1 MFREYVNQLRVGRR
15 LAVSLLT
22 ALFVVLLATSNAIA
36 VPWDSQNF
44 VTKWTVSG
52 TNPKIVLP
60 IYGEKL
66 QYSCYLSTESTSATF
81 TSPKNYYSGVLEIKE
96 VTKNVTDKKLKS
108 GQTYILEIKATN
120 FRIRMSDNGSRAFLK
135 DILCWG
141 SKMNYISMFA
151 AFKDCAEL
159 DEITA
164 PDVPKG
170 EFRNIQSMFQGCTKL
185 SKIKSLDKWDVSK
198 IENMSNVFSGCL
210 AFTGD
215 GISSWKPANCEK
227 FQSMFSG
234 CTKFNQNLA
243 GWKNY
248 TSKAKYFQGMFND
261 CIAFLGDGLDEWNVS
276 NAKNFSQMFYGCR
289 NLAFKPDN
297 WDVSK
302 AEFMSEMFY
311 KCSALDNEKKVN
323 FEKWADKVLKVK
335 SFANMFA
342 YCTAFT
348 GEGLDKWM
356 KLGNQTED
364 ISNMFNGCSQ
374 FDQDMKEWRVDNV
387 KNMSGLFNSCIKFRG
402 RGLAEWANRVE
413 NVENMSFMF
422 TYVPS
427 LAEKLDDWKVGKV
440 KKMRAM
446 FSQANTKNTNFSK
459 WDVSSCEDFASMFA
473 VIVTP
478 VVGIDGWDVR
488 KGQDFTS
495 MFKWSPYF
503 TADLKDWK
511 LLRARIT
518 REMFYGCA
526 SFQSDLKDWF
536 VENVEDAAGMF
547 QNCFLFD
554 SDLSAWNFKKLLY
567 MQSMFENA
575 KKFRG
580 VGLEKWNVRQVVD
593 MSHAFRSVKYQSDT
607 PVGPDV
613 SVFSADL
620 SKWKVD
626 NCQNF
631 SGMFYGCS
639 LFNSDLSKWDVGK
652 AEDLSAM
659 FFACSSFNSDLSAW
673 NVEKVT
679 NMDSIFM
686 EASKF
691 NSDISNWKTSQVQS
705 LYNAFNNA
713 KAFNY
718 SLGKWNLASLSGEI
732 TLSNSGMGVANYDRS
747 IKGWY
752 ANKETNPRNIS
763 VVATKLRYKESEDE
777 RNKLKAE
784 RQWKFT
790 GDTKAPRLLLIAE
803 PLKVRVKKDGEK
815 FISYTVEG
823 TTNEPTVKLIPE
835 GFITYTKMS
844 AEKKLKVRGV
854 KPGLTHIRMQVD
866 QDDERAYDDCDVLCY
881 IAISDFEFAH
891 PEYRLAIHDKLDLKK
906 ELAIKPQDATY
917 PNAVKFTSKDLAKAT
932 VDEKT
937 GVVTG
942 IEEGEVEIEVESTD
956 GDDASDAVKKTIKI
970 IVHRVEVES
979 ITLLPEPGAW
989 IGVGRKL
996 ELQVVF
1002 NPANTTDKE
1011 YELKLGTEDILKL
1024 EDNTVTGIKPGI
1036 CVVTA
1041 TTKKGNK
1048 SATSTI
1054 QVVKDYVPVANVVLD
1069 DHELRLPVRSK
1080 KTLTYRIAPGKA
1092 SNKAVFWKS
1101 SDPEVASIDRD
1112 GVLTGLKEG
1121 KTTITVW
1128 SAENKNAGDVCE
1140 VEVFIR
1146 EVTSITLLDKDK
1158 PIEVA
1163 QGAKA
1168 SSLRYK
1174 IEPEDASDLDVEW
1187 TSSDENIIK
1196 VNKKTGELEGV
1207 AIGGPVQITVKA
1219 LGSGS
1224 TDVEDVHEQVKCV
1237 RLVPTTGLSL
1247 PTSVTMFVGDRLES
1261 FVATFQPDDATDR
1274 QVTWT
1279 VEKQDIA
1286 AYDEVNSVL
1295 TALSVGETKLKVALV
1310 SDPSIT
1316 AECTINVR
1324 AHIYATDIVL
1334 DPTTLT
1340 LGVDQEYI
1348 LAMFVE
1354 PANAS
1359 KVDVDWTVEDADGAI
1374 SFDNTT
1380 HLVKGV
1386 KVGTATIHVA
1396 LKSDPDKKASCVVTV
1411 VEAKTTT
1418 DVAFDVNPAEYE
1430 IEYGATLDLKT
1441 KLVFTPADATDRY
1454 LEWESASSDVVSVVN
1469 GVVKGLKV
1477 STDGVVITM
1486 KLHSNPAITKTCRVK
1501 VKPPVVPLAIRLNT
1515 NEIKIRVDDIRTLFV
1530 KEFVPET
1537 ATDRDVVWST
1547 SDATKV
1553 QVDTEGK
1560 ITAMAI
1566 GRAYITVAL
1575 RSNPLVTDIC
1585 MVEVLDKNTSALVTA
1600 IQIED
1605 IAVTEGRTEAL
1616 KITFEPQDATE
1627 RRLYFEGIDAD
1638 SFSIVDGKVR
1648 GIKPCEAVEVTAY
1661 LVSDPAVKTTFK
1673 VTIKPLVPVT
1683 SFAINHES
1691 ILLYELNEAYLRVVT
1706 NPADADV
1713 SGVEWVSDDPTI
1725 CTVQNGIVYGV
1736 APGEANVIARLN
1748 GSSATCK
1755 VTVKAQTGKT
1765 GIEDDRLRA
1774 VLVYPNP
1781 FADVLRFKNADLQVV
1796 RYELLD
1802 GMGRIVRSANVTD
1815 AEVIVET
1822 RDLSAGFYLLRL
1834 YSESAVVTHKLV
1846 KR

>member
-1 MFREYVNQLRVGRR
+1 MFREFINPLRVGRR
-15 LAVSLLT
+15 LAVSLLS

-36 VPWDSQNF
+36 VPWNSQNF

-52 TNPKIVLP
+52 TNPKIVMP
-60 IYGEKL
+60 VYGNIE
-66 QYSCYLSTESTSATF
+66 YSCYPSTETSSATF
-81 TSPKNYYSGVLEIKE
+81 TAQKTYEGNLEISE
-96 VTKNVTDKKLKS
+96 VTKNVTDKKLKN
-108 GQTYILEIKATN
+108 GQTYIVEIRATS
-120 FRIRMSDNGSRAFLK
+120 FRIRMENGSRGFLK
-135 DILCWG
+135 DVLCWG
-141 SKMNYISMFA
+141 SNINYTSMYG
-151 AFKDCAEL
+151 AFKNCAEL
-159 DEITA
+159 GEITA
-164 PDVPKG
+164 TDSPKG
-170 EFRNIQSMFQGCTKL
+170 DFKSMQSMFEGCITL
-185 SKIKSLDKWDVSK
+185 SKINNLDKWDVSK
-198 IENMSNVFSGCL
+198 VESMPYAFGGCI
-210 AFTGD
+210 AFAGD
-215 GISSWKPANCEK
+215 GIGSWKPASCEK
-227 FQSMFSG
+227 YQGMFSG
-234 CTKFNQNLA
+234 CTAFDQDLTGWQN
-243 GWKNY
+243 Y
-248 TSKAKYFQGMFND
+248 MSKAQNFQSMFYDCIKFQGK
-261 CIAFLGDGLDEWNVS
+261 GLDGWNVS
-276 NAKNFSQMFYGCR
+276 NARNFSQMFYSCR
-289 NLAFKPDN
+289 NLSFKPDN

-302 AEFMSEMFY
+302 GEDMEQMFFR
-311 KCSALDNEKKVN
+311 CTALDNKVKVN

-335 SFANMFA
+335 SFRNMFA
-342 YCTAFT
+342 ACTAFSGT
-348 GEGLDKWM
+348 GVNKWM
-356 KLGNQTED
+356 KLGNETED
-364 ISNMFNGCSQ
+364 ISYMFNECALFEQDLGEWHIDKVKNMAGLFRGCS
-374 FDQDMKEWRVDNV
+374 KYKGTGLAKWANRVDNV
-387 KNMSGLFNSCIKFRG
+387 EDMSY
-402 RGLAEWANRVE
+402 
-413 NVENMSFMF
+413 MFMR
-422 TYVPS
+422 TPS
-427 LAEKLDDWKVGKV
+427 LTEKLDDWKVGKV
-440 KKMRAM
+440 KDMRSM
-446 FSQANTKNTNFSK
+446 FQEANTRSTNFAR
-459 WDVSSCEDFASMFA
+459 WDVSSCENFSAMFA
-473 VIVTP
+473 YISTP
-478 VVGIDGWDVR
+478 LTGINDWNVR
-488 KGQDFTS
+488 RGQDFTN
-495 MFKWSPYF
+495 MFVWASIF
-503 TADLKDWK
+503 NADLKDWK
-511 LLRARIT
+511 LLRARST
-518 REMFYGCA
+518 RRMFYGCRQ
-526 SFQSDLKDWF
+526 FKSDLKEWF
-536 VENVEDAAGMF
+536 VENVEDASGMF
-547 QNCFLFD
+547 GNCSEFD
-554 SDLSAWNFKKLLY
+554 SDLSGWTFKKLLY

-580 VGLEKWNVRQVVD
+580 VGLEKWNVSQVVN
-593 MSHAFRSVKYQSDT
+593 MSCAFRSAKYVNDL
-607 PVGPDV
+607 PVGADV
-613 SVFSADL
+613 SVFSANL
-620 SKWKVD
+620 SRWKVD

-631 SGMFYGCS
+631 AGMFYGCS
-639 LFNSDLSKWDVGK
+639 LFNSDLSKWNVSK
-652 AEDLSAM
+652 AENLSAM
-659 FFACSSFNSDLSAW
+659 FFGCSTFNSDLSAW

-686 EASKF
+686 DATSF
-691 NSDISNWKTSQVQS
+691 NSDISGWKTSRVQS
-705 LYNAFNNA
+705 LYDAFNNA

-718 SLGKWNLASLSGEI
+718 SLGNWDLARLSGEI
-732 TLSNSGMGVANYDRS
+732 TLSNCGMGVANYDRS

-752 ANKETNPRNIS
+752 ANKATNPRSIH
-763 VVATKLRYKESEDE
+763 VVANSLRFKDAKVARNALVAEKQWTFSGDSE
-777 RNKLKAE
+777 
-784 RQWKFT
+784 
-790 GDTKAPRLLLIAE
+790 APRLLLIAE

-815 FISYTVEG
+815 QITYTIVGSSTQPTVTCTPQGFISYTKEG
-823 TTNEPTVKLIPE
+823 ND
-835 GFITYTKMS
+835 
-844 AEKKLKVRGV
+844 KLKVRGV
-854 KPGLTHIRMQVD
+854 KPGFTHIRMQVD
-866 QDDERAYDDCDVLCY
+866 NDIERAYDDCDVLCY
-881 IAISDFEFAH
+881 IAISDFTFAQS
-891 PEYRLAIHDKLDLKK
+891 EYRLAIRDKLDLKK

-917 PNAVKFTSKDLAKAT
+917 PDAVKFTSKDPAKAT
-932 VDEKT
+932 VDPVT

-942 IEEGEVEIEVESTD
+942 VAEGEVEIEVESTD
-956 GDDASDAVKKTIKI
+956 GDDASDVVKKTIKI
-970 IVHRVEVES
+970 TVHRVEVDH
-979 ITLLPEPGAW
+979 IVLLPEPGAW
-989 IGVGRKL
+989 IGVDRKL
-996 ELQVVF
+996 ELQVEFV
-1002 NPANTTDKE
+1002 PANTTDQE
-1011 YELKLGTEDILKL
+1011 YELKLSNGEILKL
-1024 EDNTVTGIKPGI
+1024 EGNTVTGLKPGLCI
-1036 CVVTA
+1036 VTA
-1041 TTKKGNK
+1041 TTKRGNK

-1054 QVVKDYVPVANVVLD
+1054 QVVKDYVQVSNVVLD
-1069 DHELRLPVRSK
+1069 EREVKIPVRGT
-1080 KTLTYRIAPGKA
+1080 KTMTYQIRPATA

-1101 SDPEVASIDRD
+1101 SDPETASINRD

-1121 KTTITVW
+1121 KVTITVW
-1128 SAENKNAGDVCE
+1128 SAENKKAQDEGE

-1146 EVTSITLLDKDK
+1146 DVTSITLLDKEK

-1163 QGAKA
+1163 VGAKA
-1168 SSLRYK
+1168 SALRYK
-1174 IEPEDASDLDVEW
+1174 IEPEDASNLEVEW
-1187 TSSDENIIK
+1187 SSSDESIVR

-1207 AIGGPVQITVKA
+1207 AIGGPVEITVKA
-1219 LGSGS
+1219 LGNQNTDI
-1224 TDVEDVHEQVKCV
+1224 TDVHTNVKCV
-1237 RLVPTTGLSL
+1237 RYEPTTGLSL
-1247 PTSVTMFVGDRLES
+1247 PKSVTMFVGDRLES

-1324 AHIYATDIVL
+1324 AHIYATDITL

-1486 KLHSNPAITKTCRVK
+1486 KLHSNPAITKTCLVK

-1585 MVEVLDKNTSALVTA
+1585 MVEVLDKNTTALVTA

-1605 IAVTEGRTEAL
+1605 IEVTEGRTEAL
-1616 KITFEPQDATE
+1616 KITFDPQDATE

-1648 GIKPCEAVEVTAY
+1648 GIKSCDAVEVTAY

-1713 SGVEWVSDDPTI
+1713 SGVEWVSDDPTV

-1748 GSSATCK
+1748 GNSATCK
-1755 VTVKAQTGKT
+1755 VTVKAQTGTT

>member
-15 LAVSLLT
+15 LMVSLLS

-36 VPWDSQNF
+36 VPWNSQNF

-81 TSPKNYYSGVLEIKE
+81 TSPKNYYGGVLEIKE
-96 VTKNVTDKKLKS
+96 VTKNIVDKKLKD

-120 FRIRMSDNGSRAFLK
+120 FRIRMNDAGASRGFLK

-159 DEITA
+159 DEISA
-164 PDVPKG
+164 LDAPKG
-170 EFRNIQSMFQGCTKL
+170 DFRNIQSMFQGCTKL

-215 GISSWKPANCEK
+215 GIGSWKPANCEK

-234 CTKFNQNLA
+234 CTKFNQNLV

-289 NLAFKPDN
+289 NLSFKPDN

-335 SFANMFA
+335 SFSNMFA
-342 YCTAFT
+342 FCTAFT

-364 ISNMFNGCSQ
+364 ISNMFNGCAQ

-387 KNMSGLFNSCIKFRG
+387 KNMLGLFNSCREFRG

-488 KGQDFTS
+488 KGQDFTC

-511 LLRARIT
+511 LLRARST

-580 VGLEKWNVRQVVD
+580 VGLDKWNVRQVVD

-639 LFNSDLSKWDVGK
+639 LFNSDLSKWDVSK

-718 SLGKWNLASLSGEI
+718 SLGKWNLTSLSGEI

-763 VVATKLRYKESEDE
+763 IMATKLRYKESEDE
-777 RNKLKAE
+777 RNKLQTE

-815 FISYTVEG
+815 SISYTVEG

-917 PNAVKFTSKDLAKAT
+917 PDAVKFTSKDLAKAT

-1054 QVVKDYVPVANVVLD
+1054 QVVKDYVPVSNVVLD

-1080 KTLTYRIAPGKA
+1080 KTLTYRINPGKA

-1187 TSSDENIIK
+1187 TSSDESIVK

-1224 TDVEDVHEQVKCV
+1224 TDVEDMHEQVKCV

-1324 AHIYATDIVL
+1324 AHIYATDVFL
-1334 DPTTLT
+1334 HPTTLT
-1340 LGVDQEYI
+1340 IGIDQSYK
-1348 LAMFVE
+1348 LNVFTK
-1354 PANAS
+1354 PLNAS
-1359 KVDVDWTVEDADGAI
+1359 RIDVEWVVEDTNDVLA
-1374 SFDNTT
+1374 FDKDTQI
-1380 HLVKGV
+1380 VKGV
-1386 KVGTATIHVA
+1386 KVGTTTVTVS
-1396 LKSDPDKKASCVVTV
+1396 LKSDPEKKSTCTINV

-1418 DVAFDVNPAEYE
+1418 DVKFDIDPAEYE
-1430 IEYGATLDLKT
+1430 IDFGQELDLTT
-1441 KLVFTPADATDRY
+1441 KLVFTPEDATDRWMD
-1454 LEWESASSDVVSVVN
+1454 WESDAPDIVSVIGGIVR
-1469 GVVKGLKV
+1469 GLKP
-1477 STDGVVITM
+1477 SAEGITITV
-1486 KLHSNPAITKTCRVK
+1486 KLHSNSAISKTCKVK
-1501 VKPPVVPLAIRLNT
+1501 VKEPVTPIVIRLNT
-1515 NEIKIRVDDIRTLFV
+1515 NALKLRVDDIRTLFV

-1553 QVDTEGK
+1553 SVDEGK
-1560 ITAMAI
+1560 ITALAT
-1566 GRAYITVAL
+1566 GTAYVTVAL
-1575 RSNPLVTDIC
+1575 RSNPLITDVCRI
-1585 MVEVLDKNTSALVTA
+1585 EILDKNASGFVTA
-1600 IQIED
+1600 IQIDD
-1605 IAVTEGRTEAL
+1605 IVVTEGRTGTL
-1616 KITFEPQDATE
+1616 KVTYTPEDATDT
-1627 RRLYFEGIDAD
+1627 RLYFEGINAEA
-1638 SFSIVDGKVR
+1638 FSIVDNKVK
-1648 GIKPCEAVEVTAY
+1648 GIKACNEVEVTAY
-1661 LVSDPAVKTTFK
+1661 LLSDPAVKTTFK
-1673 VTIKPLVPVT
+1673 VTVKPVVPIT
-1683 SFAINHES
+1683 TFSINHES
-1691 ILLYELNEAYLRVVT
+1691 ILIYVLNEAYLRIKTDVEG
-1706 NPADADV
+1706 ADL
-1713 SGVEWVSDDPTI
+1713 SGVEWVSDDPSI
-1725 CTVQNGIVYGV
+1725 CTVQNGLVYGV
-1736 APGEANVIARLN
+1736 AAGEANVIARLN
-1748 GSSATCK
+1748 DKSATCK
-1755 VTVKAQTGKT
+1755 VIVKEQTEQT
-1765 GIEDDRLRA
+1765 GIEDERLRS
-1774 VLVYPNP
+1774 VHVYPNP
-1781 FADVLRFKNADLQVV
+1781 FADVLHFKNDDMQVL
-1796 RYELLD
+1796 RYELID
-1802 GMGRIVRSANVTD
+1802 GVGRVVRNAQATD
-1815 AEVIVET
+1815 VEVQIDT
-1822 RDLSAGFYLLRL
+1822 RDLNSGFYLLRL
-1834 YSESAVVTHKLV
+1834 YSESAVDTRKLI